1 MHRHGASAVSTDPS
15 LVTERFFESFTETD
29 TDILNR
35 VVGIYLQ
42 VAFCVELQIE
52 KTVASDLGQHM
63 IEERHSGFNLVLP
76 ATIQLEGQLDAG
88 LFGTTINRSG
98 PCHGFLHQKL
108 NDLLLPLLQQTITLV
123 IFTTKDTKNAKKTYY
138 G

>member
-1 MHRHGASAVSTDPS
+1 MHRHGPSAVTTDPG

-35 VVGIYLQ
+35 MVGIYLQ

-76 ATIQLEGQLDAG
+76 ATIQSE
-88 LFGTTINRSG
+88 R
-98 PCHGFLHQKL
+98 
-108 NDLLLPLLQQTITLV
+108 
-123 IFTTKDTKNAKKTYY
+123 
-138 G
+138 

>member
-1 MHRHGASAVSTDPS
+1 VHIGSGVVTEGGKKLFDQFQLEVAYLGFRQGHIEDQEGTPREIKDNRCQRFMHRHGASAVSTDPS

-29 TDILNR
+29 TNILNR

-63 IEERHSGFNLVLP
+63 IEERHSRFNLVLP
-76 ATIQLEGQLDAG
+76 ATIQPE
-88 LFGTTINRSG
+88 S
-98 PCHGFLHQKL
+98 
-108 NDLLLPLLQQTITLV
+108 
-123 IFTTKDTKNAKKTYY
+123 
-138 G
+138 